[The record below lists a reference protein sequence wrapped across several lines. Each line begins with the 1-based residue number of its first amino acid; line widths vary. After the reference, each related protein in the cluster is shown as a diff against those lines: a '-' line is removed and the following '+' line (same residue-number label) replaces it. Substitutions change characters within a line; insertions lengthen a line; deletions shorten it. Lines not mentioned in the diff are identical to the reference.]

1 MRTITAMFDDRE
13 DAEEASRELSALG
26 IMANDVTIHD
36 QQSVTGGASLTTPGQ
51 SQGGLWDSFKSLF
64 TDDHD
69 TYAEGIRR
77 GGYLLTARVDDSLAD
92 QAIDILDDEGTVD
105 LDERSSAW
113 RNDGWTGGAAT
124 TGASAYDTNTTGE
137 QSIPI
142 VEEQLQVG
150 KREVSRGG
158 VRVRSYIVETP
169 VHEEV
174 SLREEHVDVQ
184 RRPYS
189 GNDNDAAAL
198 LQERTI
204 EVSETAEEAIIGKT
218 AHVREEVV
226 VGKTVENRVEQI
238 DDSVRRTEVDIERTG
253 GETRTGGEARTGYDA
268 GTTTDRGTGS
278 VGDKVAGLANEAVGN
293 TKQGIGSV
301 TGSENLRDDGLAQE
315 RRGESQQGRDRSG
328 Y

>member
-26 IMANDVTIHD
+26 IGTNDVTIHD
-36 QQSVTGGASLTTPGQ
+36 QQSVGGSSGLTTPGQ

-77 GGYLLTARVDDSLAD
+77 GGYLLTARVDDNLAD

-105 LDERSSAW
+105 LDERSNAW
-113 RNDGWTGGAAT
+113 RNEGWTGGAST
-124 TGASAYDTNTTGE
+124 TAASAYGDDTTRE

-169 VHEEV
+169 VHEQV
-174 SLREEHVDVQ
+174 SLREEHVEVE

-189 GNDNDAAAL
+189 GTDNDAAAL

-204 EVSETAEEAIIGKT
+204 EVSETAEEAVVGKT

-226 VGKTVENRVEQI
+226 IGKTVENRVEQI
-238 DDSVRRTEVDIERTG
+238 DDTVRRTEVDVERTG
-253 GETRTGGEARTGYDA
+253 GETRTGYDA
-268 GTTTDRGTGS
+268 GTTSDRDTGS
-278 VGDKVAGLANEAVGN
+278 FGDKVSGLANEAIGN

-301 TGSENLRDDGLAQE
+301 TGSENLREDGLSQE
-315 RRGESQQGRDRSG
+315 RRGEAQQGGDRSG